1 VLSTPPRQRGATLG
15 RSVVWILLLAVSMAL
30 AVLLYFGPH
39 PTDRRPAPPPDVSDP
54 EETIAA
60 FTGELAAADGG
71 WLIATLAPLH
81 FDSRRQ
87 AFERDTLERRLGLAD
102 GEPWRL
108 SLRWEAARPDAP
120 RGDAAGSAAARL
132 GLHGLSIEDEHGK
145 ALEPLPD
152 VAANGSDPVLPLRTL
167 LSPPAG
173 SLGPGETLDWILWG
187 RAPGLG
193 ASLIGLAEDAN
204 PSANPFHGPL
214 ELRATRLRRAD
225 LGQPLA
231 RLDRDQAGKNPPAQ
245 TSGTRDGVESR

>member
-1 VLSTPPRQRGATLG
+1 VFPTLPRQRKATLG
-15 RSVVWILLLAVSMAL
+15 RSVTWLVLLAVSMAL

-39 PTDRRPAPPPDVSDP
+39 PADRRPAPPPDISDP

-60 FTGELAAADGG
+60 FTGELAAGDGG

-81 FDSRRQ
+81 FDMRRQ

-108 SLRWEAARPDAP
+108 SLRWEAARPDAL
-120 RGDAAGSAAARL
+120 RSAPGATTARL
-132 GLHGLSIEDEHGK
+132 ALQGLAIEDEHGK
-145 ALEPLPD
+145 ALEPLPE
-152 VAANGSDPVLPLRTL
+152 VASIDSEPVLPLRTL
-167 LSPPAG
+167 LAPPAG

-193 ASLIGLAEDAN
+193 ASLIGLAVDAK
-204 PSANPFHGPL
+204 PSGTAFPGSL

-231 RLDRDQAGKNPPAQ
+231 RLDRELAGKNPSAQ
-245 TSGTRDGVESR
+245 TSGTRDGVEGR

>member
-1 VLSTPPRQRGATLG
+1 VSSTIPRQRKATLG
-15 RSVVWILLLAVSMAL
+15 RSVTWLLLLALSMAL
-30 AVLLYFGPH
+30 AVLLYLGPH

-60 FTGELAAADGG
+60 FTGELAAVDGS

-108 SLRWEAARPDAP
+108 SLRWEAARPDGSKA
-120 RGDAAGSAAARL
+120 GKAAVTAQRL
-132 GLHGLSIEDEHGK
+132 ALQGLSIEDEHGR

-152 VAANGSDPVLPLRTL
+152 VAANAAEPVLPLRTL
-167 LSPPAG
+167 LAPPAG

-187 RAPGLG
+187 RSPGLG
-193 ASLIGLAEDAN
+193 ASLIGQALDDQSSE
-204 PSANPFHGPL
+204 SPFHGPL
-214 ELRATRLRRAD
+214 ELRATRVRRAD

-231 RLDRDQAGKNPPAQ
+231 RLDRGQAGKNPSAQ
-245 TSGTRDGVESR
+245 TSGTRDGVEGH